1 MQLPCLPL
9 VSTNKTPFPIS
20 SHECLKM
27 PAFSS
32 DSSDIYL
39 RTAASGDPTPI
50 NASSLLHPKA
60 ISPSVCHHPSIPTIS
75 PRPRRHPPHT
85 NLRSAVCA
93 APGSDRMDSS
103 HSSHGAGRQEQ
114 QSIFQFHNG
123 ARRRWGVGGEG
134 AGKTTNGMS
143 ADKMRRQEGRREKRK
158 GGETE
163 HFSSL
168 KTLWS
173 SEASANV
180 QNNKGRHNRIRK
192 RLNYGNTRRLPNRQ
206 TIGFDIECPHVIIF
220 VNELKSRPISISE
233 GSLSSRGRR
242 PEDELQMLDF
252 DKQDI

>member
-1 MQLPCLPL
+1 MLVGSTSKAAVTGLGLESQSSGKNTPDMQLPCLPL

-50 NASSLLHPKA
+50 NASSLLHPNA

-168 KTLWS
+168 KTSGALRPQPTFKTLK
-173 SEASANV
+173 V
-180 QNNKGRHNRIRK
+180 
-192 RLNYGNTRRLPNRQ
+192 
-206 TIGFDIECPHVIIF
+206 VIT
-220 VNELKSRPISISE
+220 
-233 GSLSSRGRR
+233 GSGK
-242 PEDELQMLDF
+242 D
-252 DKQDI
+252 